1 MKHKTHNHGQSR
13 KNVHQKRR
21 KTTEKEKGSEK
32 NNTGTYGKIIVKHQG
47 ALISKSYILIPMK
60 NTFVQ
65 K

>member
-32 NNTGTYGKIIVKHQG
+32 NNTGTYGKIIVKH
-47 ALISKSYILIPMK
+47 
-60 NTFVQ
+60 
-65 K
+65 